1 MRAVCRIHTSD
12 QWSRSVVVCPID
24 PIASRQTSEQLLRL
38 SGCGRG
44 EPDESTGA
52 INEDNHL
59 IWLLGSTQDTVTLLV
74 PIVSRVRRA
83 LGACESI
90 EPLPPSTFLL
100 PFRVLCRLSCRR
112 CFAGSSDRYGIGSDT
127 VLWRTFSANRW
138 TICSGASCFY
148 IPWPTS
154 SHTPSL
160 AVVNSDSKQIDFHLP
175 TIELLTHFSLLR
187 CCWFCAADA

>member
-1 MRAVCRIHTSD
+1 MIRLPVGKQASNFYG
-12 QWSRSVVVCPID
+12 CPV
-24 PIASRQTSEQLLRL
+24 A
-38 SGCGRG
+38 G
-44 EPDESTGA
+44 EAQPDESTGA

-74 PIVSRVRRA
+74 PIVSRVRRV

-90 EPLPPSTFLL
+90 EPLPPSTFSYYRFASCAGCSVADASQALL
-100 PFRVLCRLSCRR
+100 TGAVLV
-112 CFAGSSDRYGIGSDT
+112 AT
-127 VLWRTFSANRW
+127 VLWRTFSANPW

-175 TIELLTHFSLLR
+175 MIEILTHFSLLR

>member
-1 MRAVCRIHTSD
+1 MGRICSARRPILDSAEVRAVSRIHTSD

-90 EPLPPSTFLL
+90 EPLPPSTFSYYRFASCAGCRVADASQALL
-100 PFRVLCRLSCRR
+100 T
-112 CFAGSSDRYGIGSDT
+112 GT
-127 VLWRTFSANRW
+127 VLVAIRYFGALLAPTVGQSAQVHL
-138 TICSGASCFY
+138 AS
-148 IPWPTS
+148 ISHGRLVPTRQVWP
-154 SHTPSL
+154 L
-160 AVVNSDSKQIDFHLP
+160 
-175 TIELLTHFSLLR
+175 
-187 CCWFCAADA
+187 